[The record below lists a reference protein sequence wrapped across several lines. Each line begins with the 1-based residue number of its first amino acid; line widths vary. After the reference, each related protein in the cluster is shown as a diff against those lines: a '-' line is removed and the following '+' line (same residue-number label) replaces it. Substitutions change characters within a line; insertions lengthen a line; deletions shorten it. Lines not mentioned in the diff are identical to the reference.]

1 MNKNTAIKLLS
12 LLLAF
17 SATAPALAD
26 TAARRN
32 PQSLQPPTEKQFPD
46 MNFPDQASGQAAYA
60 RLERAGKVK
69 DFSNF
74 YRLSPEEVK
83 NLFFKDKSAFID
95 KKGRLL
101 FIENTILPNGSSDA
115 APYTSTI
122 PLSETFLL
130 NSKPNSPRTIYLDFN
145 GHTATG
151 TAWNSSYGV
160 DPINAVPF
168 DTDGV
173 PGSFSNA
180 ELQTIQ
186 GIWKR
191 VSEDYAAFDVNV
203 TTQEPTQDKLVRSG
217 STDTTF
223 GMRAVI
229 TKNWTK
235 TTTKGDCG
243 CGGFAYVGV
252 FSGTNEAYKPAFVFY
267 DMLGSNE
274 KYVAEAVSHEVGHTL
289 GLNHDGTSSTAYYQ
303 GQGTGETGWAPI
315 MGVGYYKNLVQW
327 SKGEYANANNTQ
339 DDYLLMQNNGVVFDA
354 DDYGNTPAAAASLT
368 PQVVNG
374 LNNLSIRGVL
384 QGPSDVDVFKL
395 DAGAGPLSVNAL
407 PFTLA
412 PNADLLISLMDAS
425 GNVLMQSNAL
435 DTLGTN
441 LSFSIPAN
449 GTYYLSVEGTGKPD
463 PYVDGYSKYGSI
475 GQYSVAVSYPIFGG
489 NLAPTARLTASATN
503 GTTPLTVNFSG
514 SGSSDADGSIVSYA
528 WDFGD
533 GTTATGIS
541 VSKTYNAAG
550 QFVASLVVT
559 DSGGLRGQTSTTIST
574 TAPVQVKAMS
584 VGSLIVQGVKSRNGT
599 KYANATVTVVDANGN
614 PVPGVSINGTWSGV
628 VSGSLTGTT
637 GSNGAVTFKSAS
649 TKATGTFT
657 FTVKSLTATGYTYDS
672 SKNTLTSASVTM

>member
-1 MNKNTAIKLLS
+1 MNRNIALRLLGLVLAIG
-12 LLLAF
+12 A
-17 SATAPALAD
+17 ANPAWAD

-32 PQSLQPPTEKQFPD
+32 PQSLQPPTERQFPE

-60 RLERAGKVK
+60 RLERSGKVK
-69 DFSNF
+69 EFASF
-74 YRLSPEEVK
+74 YGMSAEEVK
-83 NLFFKDKSAFID
+83 NLFFKDKTAFTD

-101 FIENTILPNGSSDA
+101 FIENTVLPNGSSDA
-115 APYTSTI
+115 TPNTSTI

-151 TAWNSSYGV
+151 TAWNSSYAI
-160 DPINAVPF
+160 DPINALPF

-173 PGSFSNA
+173 PGSFSNS

-203 TTQEPTQDKLVRSG
+203 STQEPPADKLVRSG

-235 TTTKGDCG
+235 TTTKGDCA

-252 FSGTNEAYKPAFVFY
+252 FSSTNEAYKPAYVFY

-274 KYVAEAVSHEVGHTL
+274 KYVAEAISHEVGHTL
-289 GLNHDGTSSTAYYQ
+289 GLNHDGTSTTGYYQ
-303 GQGTGETGWAPI
+303 GHGTGETGWAPI

-339 DDYLLMQNNGVVFDA
+339 DDYLLMQNNGVVFDV
-354 DDYGNTPAAAASLT
+354 DDYGNTMASAANLT

-374 LNNLSIRGVL
+374 LNSLNVRGVL

-395 DAGAGPLSVNAL
+395 DSGAGPLSVNAL

-412 PNADLLISLMDAS
+412 PNADLLVSLMDAS
-425 GNVLMQSNAL
+425 GNVLAQSNAFA
-435 DTLGTN
+435 TLGTS
-441 LSFSIPAN
+441 LSFSIPSN
-449 GTYYLSVEGTGKPD
+449 GTYYVSVEGTGKPD

-475 GQYSVAVSYPIFGG
+475 GQYSLAFSYPIFGG
-489 NLAPTARLTASATN
+489 NLAPTARLSASATS
-503 GTTPLTVNFSG
+503 GTTPLTVNFSA
-514 SGSSDADGSIVSYA
+514 SGSSDADGSIVNYE

-533 GTTATGIS
+533 GTTATGLTT
-541 VSKTYNAAG
+541 SKTYTAAG

-559 DSGGLRGQTSTTIST
+559 DNGGLRGQTSTNIST

-584 VGSLIVQGVKSRNGT
+584 VGSLVVQGVKSRNGS
-599 KYANATVTVVDANGN
+599 KYANATVKVVDANGN
-614 PVPGVSINGTWSGV
+614 PVPGVSISGGWSGV
-628 VSGSLTGTT
+628 VSGNLTGTT
-637 GSNGAVTFKSAS
+637 GSTGTVTFKSAS

-657 FTVKSLTATGYTYDS
+657 FTVKSLSAAGYTYDS
-672 SKNTLTSASVTM
+672 TKNVLTSASVTM